1 MNRITR
7 RALMTSRRVSEY
19 YVTKQGF
26 RITEEKP
33 EENSKEK
40 KDDEKK

>member
-1 MNRITR
+1 MNRVTR
-7 RALMTSRRVSEY
+7 RALMISRKVSEY
-19 YVTKQGF
+19 YLAKQGF

-33 EENSKEK
+33 KED